1 MTLKV
6 RTAFLL
12 SRERRSDDDV
22 AAMQKLHGKG
32 RVCVMDKFRAIACT
46 CSIIS
51 YLVLEI
57 FVKKNGI

>member
-6 RTAFLL
+6 STVFLV

-32 RVCVMDKFRAIACT
+32 SICVMYKFRAIACT

-57 FVKKNGI
+57 FVKKNGT